1 MLNKVVFLDRDG
13 TINHDT
19 GYIGDPDKVELF
31 PDAGI
36 ILAKLKNTYHFKLIV
51 VSNQSGV
58 ARGLISTDQVEK
70 INEEINKRL
79 KKFNVQ
85 IDAFYYCPYHPEFNN
100 EELCKCRKPDT
111 GMIMQAVKDL
121 EIDLAKSYLVGDSH
135 VDILAAKNAGIKS
148 ILVKTGKGEQSFS
161 ILQNDN
167 NFPSFVAENLTEAS
181 RFIINDST
189 GV

>member
-1 MLNKVVFLDRDG
+1 MSNKAVFLDRDG
-13 TINHDT
+13 TINFDT

-36 ILAKLKNTYHFKLIV
+36 VLTELKNTYHFTLV
-51 VSNQSGV
+51 VISNQSGV
-58 ARGLISTDQVEK
+58 ARGFITSEQVEK
-70 INEEINKRL
+70 INEAINKRL
-79 KKFNVQ
+79 ENFNVQ

-100 EELCKCRKPDT
+100 EELCKCRKPNT
-111 GMIMQAVKDL
+111 GMITKAVKDL
-121 EIDLAKSYLVGDSH
+121 DIDLAKSYLIGDSH

-148 ILVKTGKGEQSFS
+148 ILVKTGKGKQSFS

-181 RFIINDST
+181 RFIINDTT